1 VVTIGLNLFS
11 LRDLCQTFDDF
22 SSTLKKVAEI
32 GYSSVQVSGIPV
44 YDPALIRQMLDAN
57 NLTACA
63 CHESLELLRQDRK
76 SIIDKLTT
84 LGASFTAL
92 GAPPPELR
100 SPEQF
105 PQLIV
110 ELNGYAK
117 EFATHGIQFG
127 YHNHAFEFQMLND
140 KSIYELIFVEG
151 PDLYAEPDTHWIQ
164 RGGGDPASWIRK
176 LKGRVPAVHLKDY
189 IWRDDGPQFA
199 EVGHGNLNWER
210 IFESCAYSGVDYYIV
225 EQDQP
230 TPGVPILESV
240 AKSFE
245 YLSSWLS

>member
-1 VVTIGLNLFS
+1 MATIGLNLFS
-11 LRDLCQTFDDF
+11 LRDLCQTFEEF
-22 SSTLKKVAEI
+22 SATLEQVAKI
-32 GYSSVQVSGIPV
+32 GYPSVQVSGIPA
-44 YDPALIRQMLDAN
+44 YDPALIRQVLDAN

-63 CHESLELLRQDRK
+63 CHESLEILRQDRI
-76 SIIDKLTT
+76 SILDKLTT
-84 LGASFTAL
+84 LGAGFTAL

-105 PQLIV
+105 PQLIF
-110 ELNGYAK
+110 ELDGYAK

-140 KSIYELIFVEG
+140 KSIYEVIFLEG
-151 PDLYAEPDTHWIQ
+151 SHLYAEPDTHWIQ
-164 RGGGDPASWIRK
+164 RGGGDPALWIEK

-199 EVGHGNLNWER
+199 EVGYGNLNWDR
-210 IFESCAYSGVDYYIV
+210 IFEACSKSGVEYYIV

-230 TPGVPILESV
+230 TPGVPILASV
-240 AKSFE
+240 ARSFE
-245 YLSSWLS
+245 YVSKRLG